1 MPPRLIS
8 KRFDSLDQQHRRRLQ
23 VLPLAHVFSAMRKV
37 GHWQLLVIVHV
48 FQIWLQVVEVD
59 RIGNAFLLLPRLD
72 VFGML
77 DVSDQV
83 SDLFGDARLVAGAAD
98 GEVSGVGHAAPGFEP
113 LTIIVSRTKDR
124 ACQPLAVK
132 KRRRKEKAATRN

>member
-1 MPPRLIS
+1 
-8 KRFDSLDQQHRRRLQ
+8 
-23 VLPLAHVFSAMRKV
+23 MRKV
-37 GHWQLLVIVHV
+37 GHWQLLVIVQV
-48 FQIWLQVVEVD
+48 FRVWLQVVEVD

-98 GEVSGVGHAAPGFEP
+98 GEVSRVGHAAPGFEP
-113 LTIIVSRTKDR
+113 LTIVVSGTEDR
-124 ACQPLAVK
+124 ACQPLAAK
-132 KRRRKEKAATRN
+132 KKEDKRKLQQETKEPV